1 MKTFFIRPF
10 SCRPPGFS
18 SRRPIGVPEKP
29 RPGRRALRLAALLS
43 IVSLGLGSAGAAA
56 QPPAAPAAAAAA
68 EVAAAVSTTLRQA
81 DLRVALVGYRLALAG
96 AALCPERHPL
106 TGMLF
111 HHLAEYEPADRP
123 LMISRYGLDRGPGI
137 LTVLSDSPAARAG
150 LVAGDV
156 LLAVNGRALPTGAAS
171 AAEPKREKWR
181 RITDESEAELEAAL
195 RRGPAELRILR
206 EGREIALRL
215 GSVPACLGRVRL
227 ARSTQVNAFATGRT
241 VVMTTAMLKFL
252 RNDQELAV
260 VLGHELAHNIF
271 GHRQMRNEDGLLRG
285 LGLKPSAVWKREEA
299 ADRFGLRLM
308 NAAGYDLGAAIPFW
322 RRYLGKYDWFPQ
334 IFRSHPSLGARERIA
349 AEEIA
354 AIRREKTGS

>member
-1 MKTFFIRPF
+1 MKTIFIRPF
-10 SCRPPGFS
+10 SCPQKVANVRETPGA
-18 SRRPIGVPEKP
+18 RRP
-29 RPGRRALRLAALLS
+29 AFRLALLLPLLS
-43 IVSLGLGSAGAAA
+43 FAVVAPTAAA
-56 QPPAAPAAAAAA
+56 QPGSVSAVGA
-68 EVAAAVSTTLRQA
+68 EASTTLRRD
-81 DLRVALVGYRLALAG
+81 DLRVAAVAYRLALG
-96 AALCPERHPL
+96 GSALCADRYPL

-123 LMISRYGLDRGPGI
+123 LMVARYGLDRGPGV
-137 LTVLSDSPAARAG
+137 LTVIADTPAARAG

-156 LLAVNGRALPTGAAS
+156 LLAVNGKRLPTGAS
-171 AAEPKREKWR
+171 VAAEPKRDKWR
-181 RITDESEAELEAAL
+181 RIADETEAELETAL
-195 RRGPAELRILR
+195 RRGAADLRILR
-206 EGREIALRL
+206 QGREIGLRL
-215 GSVPACLGRVRL
+215 GSLPACLGRVRL

-252 RNDQELAV
+252 RGDDELAV

-271 GHRQMRNEDGLLRG
+271 GHRQMRNEEGILRG
-285 LGLKPSAVWKREEA
+285 LGIKPSAVWKREEA

-308 NAAGYDLGAAIPFW
+308 SASGYDLDSAIPFW

-354 AIRREKTGS
+354 AIRRAKAGL

>member
-1 MKTFFIRPF
+1 MRE
-10 SCRPPGFS
+10 RLRR
-18 SRRPIGVPEKP
+18 RRP
-29 RPGRRALRLAALLS
+29 ALRLSILLCV
-43 IVSLGLGSAGAAA
+43 VSFAFGAAGAGA
-56 QPPAAPAAAAAA
+56 QTGPAPSATGDAAA
-68 EVAAAVSTTLRQA
+68 STSLRRD
-81 DLRVALVGYRLALAG
+81 DLRVAFVGYRLALAG
-96 AALCPERHPL
+96 APFCKERYPL

-111 HHLAEYEPADRP
+111 HHLAEYEAGDRA
-123 LMISRYGLDRGPGI
+123 LMVARYGLDRGPGV
-137 LTVLSDSPAARAG
+137 LTVLSNSPAARAG

-156 LLAVNGRALPTGAAS
+156 LLAVNGRPLPAGATV

-181 RITDESEAELEAAL
+181 RLTDESEAELETAL
-195 RRGPAELRILR
+195 RRGPADLLVLRG
-206 EGREIALRL
+206 GREVSLRL
-215 GSVPACLGRVRL
+215 GSLQGCLGRVRL

-241 VVMTTAMLKFL
+241 VVMTTAMLRFL
-252 RNDQELAV
+252 KGDDELAV

-271 GHRQMRNEDGLLRG
+271 GHRQMRNEEGILRG

-308 NAAGYDLGAAIPFW
+308 SAAGYDLDSAIPFW

-354 AIRREKTGS
+354 AIRREKAGL